1 MAQKWIRGEDEQRS
15 KFEFGV
21 RVREWILS
29 SPVFKVAARR
39 GIKAQ
44 VREKDARG
52 REIHVQRRRND
63 ADVRETKK
71 PTVGEFFNADK

>member
-1 MAQKWIRGEDEQRS
+1 MA

-63 ADVRETKK
+63 ADVRE
-71 PTVGEFFNADK
+71 